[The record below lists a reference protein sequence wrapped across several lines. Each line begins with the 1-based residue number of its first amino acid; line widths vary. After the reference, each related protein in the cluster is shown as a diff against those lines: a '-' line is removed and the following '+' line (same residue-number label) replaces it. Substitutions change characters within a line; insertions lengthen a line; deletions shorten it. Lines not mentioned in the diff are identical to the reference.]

1 MSSTYPPARHAIRDL
16 DLWTIHPSAERS
28 VCVGPLTDAVRN
40 AAGAAAL
47 GYLTA
52 VADVSA
58 AVVALI
64 AGEPEWTATADLALH
79 AAAPI
84 TAGPVVVESRLV
96 RAGSNIVV
104 VAVDAFDGMG
114 RGHEDLLD
122 TTVDTPQLR
131 CGARSIITFAR
142 IPRRASA
149 AAGKFDPTANL
160 GQWRHMGPDDPD
172 DAAIPL
178 LDRIGL
184 RVVDAPAGV
193 VEIDQTPYVAN
204 SFGTINGG
212 VLGMVFQGAAEA
224 AHPGLVA
231 VDAQI
236 HYLAQSKV
244 GPARTSLTRI
254 RTTADHAVCSLDL
267 VDTGN
272 DDRLLSHAVLTLVR
286 A

>member
-1 MSSTYPPARHAIRDL
+1 MSSPYPPARHAIRDL

-79 AAAPI
+79 TANPI
-84 TAGPVVVESRLV
+84 TEGPVVVESRLV

-104 VAVDAFDGMG
+104 VGVDAFDGAG
-114 RGHEDLLD
+114 RGHEDL
-122 TTVDTPQLR
+122 VDTGLLR

-160 GQWRHMGPDDPD
+160 GQWRHMGPDHPA
-172 DAAIPL
+172 DAEIPL

-184 RVVDAPAGV
+184 RVLDAAAGV
-193 VEIDQTPYVAN
+193 AELDQTPYVAN

-224 AHPGLVA
+224 AHPGFVA

-272 DDRLLSHAVLTLVR
+272 DDRLLSHAVVTLVR

>member
-28 VCVGPLTDAVRN
+28 VCVGHLTDALRN

-52 VADVSA
+52 VTDVSA

-64 AGEPEWTATADLALH
+64 AAEPEWTATADLALH

-84 TAGPVVVESRLV
+84 TEGPVVVESRLV

-104 VAVDAFDGMG
+104 VAVDAFDGAG
-114 RGHEDLLD
+114 RGHEDL
-122 TTVDTPQLR
+122 VDTGGLR

-149 AAGKFDPTANL
+149 AAGTFDPAANL
-160 GQWRHMGPDDPD
+160 GQWRHMGPDDPA

-184 RVVDAPAGV
+184 RVVDAAAGV
-193 VEIDQTPYVAN
+193 VELDQTPYVAN

-272 DDRLLSHAVLTLVR
+272 DDRLLSHAVVTLVR

>member
-16 DLWTIHPSAERS
+16 DLWTIHPSAGRS

-79 AAAPI
+79 AADPI
-84 TAGPVVVESRLV
+84 TEGPVVVESRLV

-104 VAVDAFDGMG
+104 VAVDAFDGAG
-114 RGHEDLLD
+114 RGHEDL
-122 TTVDTPQLR
+122 VDTGPLR
-131 CGARSIITFAR
+131 CGTRSIITFAR

-149 AAGKFDPTANL
+149 AAGKFDPAANL
-160 GQWRHMGPDDPD
+160 GQWRQMGPDEPTDSET
-172 DAAIPL
+172 PL
-178 LDRIGL
+178 LERIGL
-184 RVVDAPAGV
+184 RVVDAAAGV
-193 VEIDQTPYVAN
+193 VELDQRPYVAN

-224 AHPGLVA
+224 AHPGFVA

-254 RTTADHAVCSLDL
+254 RTTTDHAVCSLEL

-272 DDRLLSHAVLTLVR
+272 DDRLLSHAVVTLVP